1 MQGLQE
7 VVYNCC
13 SSTSNM
19 LKHITVTHI
28 TGVHSIVAEKS
39 GKNASPKTQRR
50 LMEFTQPSFEPK
62 STESKRITQNIC
74 EFIIRDLKPINTVDV
89 EGFRL
94 LISGETD
101 ALFAVVTWNDFDSDN
116 KKYLIYFRL
125 WCYYFE

>member
-1 MQGLQE
+1 
-7 VVYNCC
+7 
-13 SSTSNM
+13 
-19 LKHITVTHI
+19 
-28 TGVHSIVAEKS
+28 
-39 GKNASPKTQRR
+39 
-50 LMEFTQPSFEPK
+50 MEFTQPSFEPK

-125 WCYYFE
+125 WCYCFE